1 MTRITQIS
9 KKDMEPVLAIRA
21 KAMEAA
27 GIAEK
32 ALKDARLAELEFKV
46 QIQQLYLVN
55 GLDPNC
61 RLDIAN
67 GAVVWPDTIAGD
79 EEGPDNKEAP
89 KQEKQPKKRS
99 KKTAKVE
106 AAKAAVEP
114 TEEE

>member
-67 GAVVWPDTIAGD
+67 GAVVWPDTIAE

-89 KQEKQPKKRS
+89 KQEKQPKKRG
-99 KKTAKVE
+99 KKTAKAEV
-106 AAKAAVEP
+106 AKVAVEP